1 MKLKRS
7 LALCLILA
15 LAVSLAACSSK
26 EGAVYV
32 QSVEELSKVGGIAPG
47 DRFAG
52 MVVSENVTEIQK
64 DTDKTIEELYVKS
77 GDDVKAGDKLFSY
90 DVEELQLTLDK
101 QRLEKEQLEASIE
114 NYKSQIEEL
123 EKQYKRAG
131 TRDKLQYAVQIQTNQ
146 VDQKEAELNLKTKEA
161 EVKKSEELLENA
173 TVVSPV
179 DGRIQEIS
187 ENGTDNYGNPLPYI
201 TIQQAGAYR
210 VKGVLGELQRGGIV
224 EGDRIRILSRVD
236 ANKVWMGTVT
246 LVDYENPSQG
256 SDTDRNM
263 GIASDEMSTASK
275 YPFYVAL
282 DSTDGLMLGQHL
294 YIELDTG
301 NDAPG
306 VGISGAFLCYN
317 EDGSAYV
324 WAEKGGKLEKRAVT
338 LGEYDP
344 MTDVQKI
351 TEGLSLEDYIAYPD
365 PELCQPGAPTTHDQ
379 PVVETEPVME
389 PVVEEGGGM

>member
-15 LAVSLAACSSK
+15 LAVSLAACGSK

-64 DTDKTIEELYVKS
+64 DSDKTIEELYVKS

-161 EVKKSEELLENA
+161 E
-173 TVVSPV
+173 
-179 DGRIQEIS
+179 
-187 ENGTDNYGNPLPYI
+187 
-201 TIQQAGAYR
+201 
-210 VKGVLGELQRGGIV
+210 
-224 EGDRIRILSRVD
+224 
-236 ANKVWMGTVT
+236 
-246 LVDYENPSQG
+246 
-256 SDTDRNM
+256 
-263 GIASDEMSTASK
+263 
-275 YPFYVAL
+275 
-282 DSTDGLMLGQHL
+282 
-294 YIELDTG
+294 
-301 NDAPG
+301 
-306 VGISGAFLCYN
+306 
-317 EDGSAYV
+317 
-324 WAEKGGKLEKRAVT
+324 LEKAKQ
-338 LGEYDP
+338 L
-344 MTDVQKI
+344 
-351 TEGLSLEDYIAYPD
+351 L
-365 PELCQPGAPTTHDQ
+365 
-379 PVVETEPVME
+379 
-389 PVVEEGGGM
+389 

>member
-1 MKLKRS
+1 MR
-7 LALCLILA
+7 LI
-15 LAVSLAACSSK
+15 S
-26 EGAVYV
+26 
-32 QSVEELSKVGGIAPG
+32 
-47 DRFAG
+47 R
-52 MVVSENVTEIQK
+52 
-64 DTDKTIEELYVKS
+64 TD
-77 GDDVKAGDKLFSY
+77 D
-90 DVEELQLTLDK
+90 
-101 QRLEKEQLEASIE
+101 
-114 NYKSQIEEL
+114 SQ
-123 EKQYKRAG
+123 
-131 TRDKLQYAVQIQTNQ
+131 TWT
-146 VDQKEAELNLKTKEA
+146 
-161 EVKKSEELLENA
+161 
-173 TVVSPV
+173 
-179 DGRIQEIS
+179 
-187 ENGTDNYGNPLPYI
+187 
-201 TIQQAGAYR
+201 
-210 VKGVLGELQRGGIV
+210 
-224 EGDRIRILSRVD
+224 
-236 ANKVWMGTVT
+236 GTVT

-256 SDTDRNM
+256 SETDRNM

-338 LGEYDP
+338 LGDYDP

-389 PVVEEGGGM
+389 PAVEEGGGM